1 MTTIKV
7 FRERFE
13 GGGGGGGEAIATNV
27 LNILFFIF
35 ILVLIGIDLWI
46 NLSANLKQTRL
57 WLPACKHCVVNSLVI
72 KLRK

>member
-13 GGGGGGGEAIATNV
+13 GGGGGEAIATIV

-35 ILVLIGIDLWI
+35 TPVLIGIDLWI
-46 NLSANLKQTRL
+46 SLSANLK
-57 WLPACKHCVVNSLVI
+57 
-72 KLRK
+72 